1 MVINGTENCNTKKND
16 TYRCQNQFLDLYL
29 FLAVLKPLFFR
40 KVCVLLLCFHISIVA
55 CWWSFEKKR
64 ILRIFLKFR
73 EKTV

>member
-1 MVINGTENCNTKKND
+1 MPRRRD
-16 TYRCQNQFLDLYL
+16 TYRCQNQFLDPYL
-29 FLAVLKPLFFR
+29 FCSVLKPLFFR

-55 CWWSFEKKR
+55 YCWSFEKKR